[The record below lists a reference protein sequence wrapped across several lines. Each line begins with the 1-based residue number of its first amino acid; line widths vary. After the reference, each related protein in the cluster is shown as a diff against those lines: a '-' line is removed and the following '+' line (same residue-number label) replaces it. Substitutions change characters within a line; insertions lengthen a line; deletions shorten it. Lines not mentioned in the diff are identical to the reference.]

1 VVETKEIE
9 LVLHTNDEQVV
20 SAVQSALPDSVTK
33 ERLPT
38 TRALDVVSILV
49 TATAAVKLVS
59 ALMELRKK
67 WKEWKGTAKIE
78 VKNEKGGALNLLE
91 ASEEMVQQFVDAS

>member
-1 VVETKEIE
+1 MVEAKEIE
-9 LVLHTNDEQVV
+9 LVLHTKDEQVV
-20 SAVQSALPDSVTK
+20 NAVQSALPDGVTK
-33 ERLPT
+33 ERVPS

-67 WKEWKGTAKIE
+67 WKESKETVEIE
-78 VKNEKGGALNLLE
+78 VTNEKGGVLNLLE